1 MKKETIIIIFII
13 SAFIFGIFTGIT
25 IQQIIMIKG
34 IERIGESWE
43 GVISNMNIEIDI
55 NETQLVEATW
65 KMFPKGEQKQ

>member
-13 SAFIFGIFTGIT
+13 SAFIFGIFTGII